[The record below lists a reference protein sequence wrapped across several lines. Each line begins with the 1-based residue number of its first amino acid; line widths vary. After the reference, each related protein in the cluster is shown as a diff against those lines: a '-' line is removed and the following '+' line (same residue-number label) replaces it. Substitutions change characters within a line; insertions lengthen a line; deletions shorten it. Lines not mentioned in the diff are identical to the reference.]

1 MAEITTTADS
11 YKPTNIEKPDMRF
24 ATTFI
29 SNKYRDYAVNGESLM
44 DKATGEIFT
53 KRPFD
58 GRVVSFFQNKK
69 YMHDLMLEL
78 RVLLNNN
85 GSFRYPAEEDVD
97 SYYISTDYDM
107 MSIFN
112 ERDVDI
118 LTSDF
123 LIPNSSTAETSKL
136 IFNISKKSNGFF
148 CRLTSRDSDKAVIEF
163 LTNQYNS
170 IISYYVGDNE
180 GFLLE
185 KEKFNSIEKWY
196 DSNATITY
204 EVKVKDGQEVYTQT
218 LTDYVR
224 INEESCVLY
233 PETIGNSILENSD
246 NVTVTIKS
254 ITFDK
259 IHFMY
264 KYRASFSSEVITGMN
279 KLITPDKAIH
289 IRYCNICSFID
300 ESEDLVLHG
309 NEFIVALL
317 DVPYVRRYMMK
328 MSKLNS
334 DANIVISP
342 TRPSDDIWLTNG
354 IWAEQVRIASQGGEE
369 IHLDC
374 EVDLVTLENYLSTSD
389 ATEYVT
395 MSTNP
400 NLLNSIYMK
409 EEVITS
415 EF

>member
-1 MAEITTTADS
+1 MAEVTTTADA

-24 ATTFI
+24 GTTFL
-29 SNKYRDYAVNGESLM
+29 SNKYRDYAVNGESIM

-53 KRPFD
+53 KRPLD

-85 GSFRYPAEEDVD
+85 GSFRYPEEDEGD
-97 SYYISTDYDM
+97 AYYISTDYDI
-107 MSIFN
+107 MSLFY
-112 ERDVDI
+112 ERDIDI
-118 LTSDF
+118 LTSD
-123 LIPNSSTAETSKL
+123 LMIPNSNTTETSKL
-136 IFNISKKSNGFF
+136 NFNVSKKSNGFF

-170 IISYYVGDNE
+170 IISNYE
-180 GFLLE
+180 GTDEKFLQE
-185 KEKFNSIEKWY
+185 KEKFNTIEKWA

-204 EVKVKDGQEVYTQT
+204 EVKVKDAQEVYSYT

-233 PETIGNSILENSD
+233 PETIGNASLIDSD
-246 NVTVTIKS
+246 KVTVTIKS

-259 IHFMY
+259 IHFMN

-279 KLITPDKAIH
+279 KLMYPDKSIF

-300 ESEDLVLHG
+300 KSTDIELHG
-309 NEFIVALL
+309 NEFIIALM

-334 DANIVISP
+334 DANIVLSP
-342 TRPSDDIWLTNG
+342 TRPETDIWLTNG
-354 IWAEQVRIASQGGEE
+354 VWAEQVRIARQGGEE
-369 IHLDC
+369 IYLDC
-374 EVDLVTLENYLSTSD
+374 EVNIQKLENYLATNDS
-389 ATEYVT
+389 TEYVT
-395 MSTNP
+395 MSTDP
-400 NLLNSIYMK
+400 NIAKSIYMK
-409 EEVITS
+409 EEVITV